1 VFTGLLAFS
10 STYVS
15 LQTTSYEQTLQQ
27 LIRSPWIGRNRCI
40 DRREASSTGLL
51 HVKLILKKV
60 ESSSLKQHDVAAE
73 PNKLGAS
80 KKLEEFWNTA
90 RMFQN

>member
-27 LIRSPWIGRNRCI
+27 LIQSPWIGRNRCI

-51 HVKLILKKV
+51 HVKLILEKV
-60 ESSSLKQHDVAAE
+60 EASSLKQHGVATE

-80 KKLEEFWNTA
+80 KN
-90 RMFQN
+90 